1 MSIILFPEFET
12 LKTEIEKLRAEI
24 PVLLSE
30 RDTLE
35 LIECKNLETAYLL
48 VFGALE
54 YKAFEY
60 ECKYLRLKRKLE
72 LIQAKINRQE
82 KIVEAE
88 INNCLDEEFASY
100 TEKLE
105 EQLNQINS
113 AIERNSLEM
122 LSDAD
127 TKEIKKLYHI
137 IVKRLHPDLHPEL
150 SDAQGDMFYKA
161 VEAYEHGDL
170 RTIQIIH
177 ETTSDEIFEFTSDN
191 IMLQMTKEK
200 DRLNTLLEFIKED
213 IEKIKKSFPYN
224 QKDLLADDEKI
235 EMYKNRLNSI
245 INSYTEMIEIYSSKI
260 KQLLR

>member
-1 MSIILFPEFET
+1 MNIILFPEFEA
-12 LKTEIEKLRAEI
+12 LKAEIEKLRAEI

-30 RDTLE
+30 RDTLK

-82 KIVEAE
+82 KIVESE

-113 AIERNSLEM
+113 AIEYNSLDR

-127 TKEIKKLYHI
+127 TKEIKRLYHI

-150 SDAQGDMFYKA
+150 SDAQIDMFYKA

-177 ETTSDEIFEFTSDN
+177 ETTSDEVAEFTDDN

-200 DRLNTLLEFIKED
+200 DRLCTLLEYIKSD
-213 IEKIKKSFPYN
+213 IEKIKDSFPYN
-224 QKDLLADDEKI
+224 RRALLADDEKI
-235 EMYKNRLNSI
+235 EEYKKHLNAI
-245 INSYTEMIEIYSSKI
+245 INSYADMIDTYSAKI
-260 KQLLR
+260 KELLR